1 MNIISIIPA
10 RMGSSRFP
18 GKPMK
23 DILGIP
29 MIGHV
34 YKRVK
39 MCKNLNEV
47 YVATCDKEIFDYVES
62 IGGKAI
68 MTSDSH
74 ERCTDRCAEAMMKIE
89 NETGEKCDIMVLVQ
103 GDEPLTFPQM
113 IDEALKPML
122 NDSKVMITNLVAD
135 LDTIEAFE
143 NPNEVKVVMDKKNN
157 ALYFSREPIPSR
169 KKSTLKIP
177 MKKQVCIIPF
187 TRDFLLEYNEME
199 QTPLEEIE
207 SVDMMRIIENG
218 GKIKMCETNYK
229 TKAVDTEE
237 DLALVCEIMKKD
249 KLYKNYKCQ

>member
-1 MNIISIIPA
+1 
-10 RMGSSRFP
+10 
-18 GKPMK
+18 
-23 DILGIP
+23 
-29 MIGHV
+29 
-34 YKRVK
+34 
-39 MCKNLNEV
+39 
-47 YVATCDKEIFDYVES
+47 
-62 IGGKAI
+62 
-68 MTSDSH
+68 
-74 ERCTDRCAEAMMKIE
+74 
-89 NETGEKCDIMVLVQ
+89 
-103 GDEPLTFPQM
+103 
-113 IDEALKPML
+113 
-122 NDSKVMITNLVAD
+122 MITNLVAD

-249 KLYKNYKCQ
+249 KLYENYKCQ